1 MVMEDSRLKEQEIA
15 EAVGMSSEWIY
26 HILTEELGVK
36 KLSAR
41 LVSRLLTLDHK
52 CTRVEMSEQSLAHF
66 QRNQHYFLLRF
77 VTTDETWVHYYTP
90 GKTAVKAMKTS

>member
-1 MVMEDSRLKEQEIA
+1 MVMEDRQPKVQEIT

-41 LVSRLLTLDHK
+41 
-52 CTRVEMSEQSLAHF
+52 
-66 QRNQHYFLLRF
+66 
-77 VTTDETWVHYYTP
+77 
-90 GKTAVKAMKTS
+90 